1 MTHYIESIVGDEGQI
16 LIEVEDP
23 SGRVGFGAQATE
35 DEEKPGN
42 AFNQALNVIQL
53 AASSVLVTLETLDER
68 PSTARIDF
76 AIKFDSNARAM
87 LAKSGSEAQLRVSLG
102 WNTTPPE
109 TEEK

>member
-1 MTHYIESIVGDEGQI
+1 MTHYIESIVGDKGQI
-16 LIEVEDP
+16 LIEVEEA
-23 SGRVGFGAQATE
+23 SGHVGFGAQAT
-35 DEEKPGN
+35 DDKEKPGN
-42 AFNQALNVIQL
+42 AFNQALNLIQL
-53 AASSVLVTLETLDER
+53 TAKSVLETLETLNEK

-76 AIKFDSNARAM
+76 AIKFDSEARTL